1 MLNLLKLLIQTI
13 MAASIV
19 ACLFFIYEIKQELST
34 FPRLRDLYLQQNK
47 ERPAN
52 MKDSLWNAPLVKING
67 SVEVTGSVDIDN
79 TISIDQ
85 AGHRPIP
92 VEIK

>member
-1 MLNLLKLLIQTI
+1 

-67 SVEVTGSVDIDN
+67 SVEVTGSVDIAN
-79 TISIDQ
+79 SITVDQ
-85 AGHRPIP
+85 NGRDPIP
-92 VEIK
+92 VKIK